1 MTTTQAPRQRAD
13 TRRTY
18 LPPEESPSD
27 VWGLASL
34 SVQGALADD
43 EPMTDD
49 VERPVGAG
57 RDDEGSTPWRV
68 VLAALKPWAA
78 FVVALGVV
86 DVGRGTAAFA
96 SNIIVPV
103 AYLGFVGLPS
113 AVPVLIAKPGWM
125 RIAVSMAMTA
135 VALISSRAHGDDG
148 RRPSGPRGPVGAAG
162 RDGPHRSHVRLAHPR
177 RVPVAPFMDPDEV
190 E

>member
-1 MTTTQAPRQRAD
+1 
-13 TRRTY
+13 
-18 LPPEESPSD
+18 
-27 VWGLASL
+27 
-34 SVQGALADD
+34 
-43 EPMTDD
+43 MTDD

-135 VALISSRAHGDDG
+135 VALISAVLMATTDDAQAG
-148 RRPSGPRGPVGAAG
+148 LAVLWVPLAAMVLTGLTFGWRILDAYLSPPSWTPT
-162 RDGPHRSHVRLAHPR
+162 RSN
-177 RVPVAPFMDPDEV
+177 DP
-190 E
+190 